1 MEELRI
7 IVGKN
12 LSNLRKRKG
21 LTQLELAEKFNYTD
35 RAVSK
40 WENGDTLPDL
50 EVLYNLC
57 EFYGVTLDYLT
68 HVDNEEYVKE
78 DLATWNKISITALV
92 VSVAWTLATVIFV
105 ISLLKKVEPL
115 WQSFIWAVP
124 LSALIV
130 VLFNKTY
137 FHLRL
142 MYFISWSVFVWG
154 ILAASYFSLLNLNIW
169 PIFILGVPAQATLFI
184 WLNIHGMNQK

>member
-130 VLFNKTY
+130 VLFNKAY